1 MTEEE
6 VLILNQEVGGNPTRD
21 CPAGSPSPLPG
32 ERTKN
37 QLNNGNDEETEQELN
52 HDKQTRALLQKL
64 GWYKEL
70 RTKEERRAIY
80 QELRALG
87 YPPHI
92 AQRARDWSRGHIEL
106 FIKSNPPEMF
116 NNGHKEGKQ

>member
-21 CPAGSPSPLPG
+21 CPAGSPSPPPG

-37 QLNNGNDEETEQELN
+37 QLNNGNIEPEDQETNQ
-52 HDKQTRALLQKL
+52 DKATRALLYKL
-64 GWYKEL
+64 GWHKEL

-80 QELRALG
+80 NELRALG

-92 AQRARDWSRGHIEL
+92 AQRVRDWSRGHIEL

>member
-1 MTEEE
+1 ME
-6 VLILNQEVGGNPTRD
+6 Q
-21 CPAGSPSPLPG
+21 
-32 ERTKN
+32 
-37 QLNNGNDEETEQELN
+37 DEA
-52 HDKQTRALLQKL
+52 TRALLYKL

-70 RTKEERRAIY
+70 RSKEERRAIY